1 MAGNSDENSVEPA
14 AFVRNLLAAI
24 GARAVGERVTEN
36 RDDNSMEQAAIG
48 GKAADLVFGI
58 TRRKQE

>member
-1 MAGNSDENSVEPA
+1 MAGNYDEDSTVEPA

-24 GARAVGERVTEN
+24 GARAVGECVTEN
-36 RDDNSMEQAAIG
+36 RGENSLAAIG